1 MIAFPSA
8 CLPERTTFRRFRLRS
23 LPPWCR
29 IGLMK
34 LRQVA
39 DDAFKWWAP
48 KVYWYG
54 KAPTGSEPEHCCW
67 HNRFGYR
74 FVLVAATQGGAAS
87 VIWKQY
93 RVGMVQPKDR
103 ASELEASPCFT
114 IGDPLRTDVFRNN
127 QHFSWKCKV
136 DIGRPIVDSSSI
148 ITSDSQYNAPELGVY
163 EADPSLFIRDL
174 SGAERLFRP
183 QDDENFPPVEE

>member
-1 MIAFPSA
+1 
-8 CLPERTTFRRFRLRS
+8 
-23 LPPWCR
+23 
-29 IGLMK
+29 MK

-87 VIWKQY
+87 VIRKRY
-93 RVGMVQPKDR
+93 KAGIKDPKAEVGAVEKSGSGTTLIQG
-103 ASELEASPCFT
+103 S
-114 IGDPLRTDVFRNN
+114 V
-127 QHFSWKCKV
+127 
-136 DIGRPIVDSSSI
+136 SI
-148 ITSDSQYNAPELGVY
+148 
-163 EADPSLFIRDL
+163 SLL
-174 SGAERLFRP
+174 L
-183 QDDENFPPVEE
+183 